1 MTSDADV
8 VRCASPWPGIAALLL
23 EGLAQLG
30 AGAWNTERLCSAA
43 RAGIAPGDAVQV
55 LCGLEITGICT
66 RSDDGESWSTELSR
80 NELLRLACKFLADL
94 TAISYRI

>member
-30 AGAWNTERLCSAA
+30 DDAWNTERLCSAA
-43 RAGIAPGDAVQV
+43 GAGIAPGDAVQV
-55 LCGLEITGICT
+55 LGGLEITGICA
-66 RSDDGESWSTELSR
+66 RKR
-80 NELLRLACKFLADL
+80 
-94 TAISYRI
+94 